1 MVLVKYPEGMRRTK
15 LIASLGPAT
24 DDESV
29 LRGIIRAG
37 VDVARINLSH
47 GSLDDG
53 MERYDAVR
61 RIAHEEKRSVG
72 ILADLPGPKVRV
84 AEFKTDTF
92 FELGDIVEVR
102 CGEDE
107 STKTTIEVD
116 YEGMFTN
123 YSAGDRIVI
132 GDGRL
137 VLEVREVGSDVLKSE
152 VVHAGKLSG
161 KPGVHIPAD
170 KLVLSTPTDYDLKL
184 ADSFVD
190 VGVDMLAISFVK
202 SAHDMRRVGTEPH
215 PRGPLLVAKIETRS
229 AIENLDGIIEASG
242 AVMVARGDLG
252 NELPIE
258 DLPITQKQIIKR
270 CISGGKPVITAT
282 QMLESMITA
291 PAPTR
296 AEASDVANA
305 VWDGSS
311 AVMLSGETAVG
322 VDPVNVVRT
331 MGRIARKADEVFDH
345 EAWARNVS
353 AMRQEADSGNDTTD
367 AMTVAPWRAVTE
379 LDVAAIIA
387 ISGTGFTVRQMARF
401 RPEVPILGIS
411 TEPQT
416 INQLT
421 LSWGTAPI
429 YLSAGGTRE
438 EMMLEAM
445 KAATEAGH
453 IRPGDQVA
461 VLGGDGI
468 GAKVTNNLRIM
479 VVPT

>member
-1 MVLVKYPEGMRRTK
+1 MRRTK

-53 MERYDAVR
+53 MERFDAVR
-61 RIAHEEKRSVG
+61 RISAEENCNVG
-72 ILADLPGPKVRV
+72 ILGDLPGPKVRV
-84 AEFKTDTF
+84 AEFTSDTTF
-92 FELGDIVEVR
+92 ALGDTVSVR

-107 STKTTIEVD
+107 STKSTIEVD
-116 YEGMFTN
+116 YEGMFSN
-123 YSAGDRIVI
+123 YGAGDRIVI

-137 VLEVREVGSDVLKSE
+137 VLEVQNVKTDELTST

-161 KPGVHIPAD
+161 KPGVHVPAD

-184 ADSFVD
+184 ADAFVD
-190 VGVDMLAISFVK
+190 VGIDMLAVSFVK

-305 VWDGSS
+305 VWDGTS

-322 VDPVNVVRT
+322 VDPINVVRT

-345 EAWARNVS
+345 ESWARKVT

-367 AMTVAPWRAVTE
+367 AMTVATWRAVTE

-401 RPEVPILGIS
+401 RPEVPIIGVS
-411 TEPQT
+411 TSPQT
-416 INQLT
+416 VSQLSM
-421 LSWGTAPI
+421 SWGTSPL
-429 YLSAGGTRE
+429 YLPTGGTRE
-438 EMMLEAM
+438 EMMR
-445 KAATEAGH
+445 KAIRAASDAGYV
-453 IRPGDQVA
+453 RPGDQVA
-461 VLGGDGI
+461 VLGGDGE

-479 VVPT
+479 IVPA

>member
-190 VGVDMLAISFVK
+190 VGVDMLA
-202 SAHDMRRVGTEPH
+202 T
-215 PRGPLLVAKIETRS
+215 
-229 AIENLDGIIEASG
+229 
-242 AVMVARGDLG
+242 
-252 NELPIE
+252 
-258 DLPITQKQIIKR
+258 
-270 CISGGKPVITAT
+270 
-282 QMLESMITA
+282 
-291 PAPTR
+291 
-296 AEASDVANA
+296 
-305 VWDGSS
+305 
-311 AVMLSGETAVG
+311 
-322 VDPVNVVRT
+322 
-331 MGRIARKADEVFDH
+331 
-345 EAWARNVS
+345 VS
-353 AMRQEADSGNDTTD
+353 YTH
-367 AMTVAPWRAVTE
+367 
-379 LDVAAIIA
+379 
-387 ISGTGFTVRQMARF
+387 
-401 RPEVPILGIS
+401 
-411 TEPQT
+411 
-416 INQLT
+416 LT
-421 LSWGTAPI
+421 L
-429 YLSAGGTRE
+429 
-438 EMMLEAM
+438 
-445 KAATEAGH
+445 
-453 IRPGDQVA
+453 
-461 VLGGDGI
+461 
-468 GAKVTNNLRIM
+468 
-479 VVPT
+479 PTTPYV